1 MEQHLR
7 ILVVL
12 PLYGGSLPIGRY
24 CASALGELGHMVD
37 VFEAP
42 AFHEAHAALRGL
54 RVAED
59 RMEQLENSFVN
70 LLGQAIYARV
80 EHFEP
85 DLVLALAQ
93 APMSRQLLQ
102 RLRREGVPS
111 AMWFVEDYRVFSYWR
126 VFAPLYDFFFVIQKE
141 PFLSLLKE
149 AGVPHAMYLPL
160 AALPGFH
167 RKVELTPEQRREY
180 GGELVY

>member
-93 APMSRQLLQ
+93 AP
-102 RLRREGVPS
+102 
-111 AMWFVEDYRVFSYWR
+111 
-126 VFAPLYDFFFVIQKE
+126 
-141 PFLSLLKE
+141 
-149 AGVPHAMYLPL
+149 
-160 AALPGFH
+160 
-167 RKVELTPEQRREY
+167 
-180 GGELVY
+180 